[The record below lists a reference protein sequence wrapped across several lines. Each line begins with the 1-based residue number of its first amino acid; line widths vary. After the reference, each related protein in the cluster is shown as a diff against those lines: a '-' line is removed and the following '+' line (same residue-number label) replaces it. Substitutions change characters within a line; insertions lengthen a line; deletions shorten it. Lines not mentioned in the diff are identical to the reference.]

1 MYLLGAV
8 RKGVQRVLLTRGA
21 RHMHVKWIDKGG
33 SWYVTLQS
41 STEPVAWGPVIALG
55 ILFLISAPHSCAN
68 PMERESCLHL
78 SAVRKDAKGRED
90 KLEKHF

>member
-1 MYLLGAV
+1 M
-8 RKGVQRVLLTRGA
+8 RKGVQRVLLPRGTRL
-21 RHMHVKWIDKGG
+21 MHIKWIDKGG
-33 SWYVTLQS
+33 SWCVTLQDG
-41 STEPVAWGPVIALG
+41 TAPVAWGPVIALG
-55 ILFLISAPHSCAN
+55 IPFLISAPRSCAN